1 MTSVAS
7 TEGELPGG
15 ARLTYLVKQLERA
28 IRVAMDNVTKAY
40 DLTAIQYTALSVLV
54 RNRGMSSAQLARRS
68 FVSPQACYEMIVIL
82 ESKGLV
88 ERKPLAGN
96 RRTLRIEVTKAGVSV
111 LKKCDRHMDELEQRI
126 FGVLSTTERRSLR
139 NAIVECIS
147 AQYPEI
153 RHRL

>member
-1 MTSVAS
+1 MSARTIA
-7 TEGELPGG
+7 EGDLPGR

-28 IRVAMDNVTKAY
+28 IRVAMDDVTRAY

-82 ESKGLV
+82 EGKGLV

-96 RRTLRIEVTKAGVSV
+96 RRTLQIEVTKAGVSV
-111 LKKCDRHMDELEQRI
+111 LKKCDRHMDQLEQRI
-126 FGVLSTTERRSLR
+126 FGVLSTTERQSFR
-139 NAIVECIS
+139 NDLVECIS
-147 AQYPEI
+147 SQYPEI